1 MPRPATAADYAWLY
15 GHAKYMEHK
24 DCFRDH
30 EALLRQ
36 AIAGKSV
43 LDIGT
48 GAGRFPAWCRAN
60 GASHAMGVDPAAMAV
75 DAYFDERDMV
85 RQGSAVALPFQS
97 RCFDLVCSF
106 DVLEHIEPDNID
118 RAMAEHFRVASER
131 VIVSIANMPDQ
142 HMVNGELVELHLI
155 QQPAEW
161 WADLIARTVPGARSV
176 RLLPVCPVRF
186 WFDVLI

>member
-36 AIAGKSV
+36 AIA
-43 LDIGT
+43 
-48 GAGRFPAWCRAN
+48 
-60 GASHAMGVDPAAMAV
+60 
-75 DAYFDERDMV
+75 
-85 RQGSAVALPFQS
+85 
-97 RCFDLVCSF
+97 
-106 DVLEHIEPDNID
+106 
-118 RAMAEHFRVASER
+118 
-131 VIVSIANMPDQ
+131 
-142 HMVNGELVELHLI
+142 
-155 QQPAEW
+155 
-161 WADLIARTVPGARSV
+161 RTVPGARSV